1 MSESAWSIRSY
12 VRSFRHG
19 GACNGAGHAGP
30 RLSCGPSRACSLHIE
45 DAKKLI
51 GLRVSDRPTCGH
63 PPLQHRARRVGL
75 RSVRTARSARARSV
89 RRGQGVI
96 AVARR
101 RVTSGPPAGGRFT
114 CGRPPLAAAP
124 RAPRGT
130 ACRACSSPHMRSLG
144 PPSLSARPRPSCW
157 HSESLLCRYRDR
169 VGGRLRVLAAAP
181 PVASPG
187 GCPTCG
193 SHFSGPPLPGAHE
206 SRCVLLK
213 LFYA

>member
-1 MSESAWSIRSY
+1 M
-12 VRSFRHG
+12 
-19 GACNGAGHAGP
+19 GP
-30 RLSCGPSRACSLHIE
+30 R
-45 DAKKLI
+45 
-51 GLRVSDRPTCGH
+51 
-63 PPLQHRARRVGL
+63 
-75 RSVRTARSARARSV
+75 
-89 RRGQGVI
+89 
-96 AVARR
+96 
-101 RVTSGPPAGGRFT
+101 
-114 CGRPPLAAAP
+114 LAAAP
-124 RAPRGT
+124 PAAARRSLQHHARRVRGT

-213 LFYA
+213 LFYALKHCFMHFKTCIKLPYVWFVFCCIPQHSSRIGSQVHGTLFRCQQIFRNLKQRFSPGLQTNTIQ